1 MRNLQGD
8 RNVIIKPADKGSA
21 VVIWDRKYYLK
32 EA

>member
-21 VVIWDRKYYLK
+21 VVIWDRNKII
-32 EA
+32 